1 MNRIETLHFAQGL
14 GSAQRLSVPAGSS
27 IADIAQSIH
36 GAAKT
41 LTAWVRA
48 PKGHANEWIEVPRAM
63 WGWMRPKVRDA
74 VAFGYR
80 IGKDALKTV
89 LSIVAAVLVVVIAP
103 WLGPAGIGLLT
114 ATQAAVAAAAVGIG
128 SQLALNALFPPEQQA
143 FGGTEDAAKQFTN
156 VDSDSNVLAKE
167 SYLPI
172 VINRQISP
180 PEIAAP
186 FAFLENGI
194 QSLQRIF
201 ALSGHHAISDVQ
213 VDSTPVADFDSVTTE
228 IKDGAEA
235 TGVSTFITKV
245 TKPVRVQE
253 SLAGFTL
260 DEEALVDQDT
270 PSNSE
275 PRWVRF
281 ATVADEK
288 LEEISIRMQVQGFA
302 KTDDPDKKIRVP
314 LRIRFRAKGSNGAWF
329 VIPEGHLVGRDV
341 STGLKEIRL
350 RWDGVF
356 GEDEATGDINYEFF
370 QRVPAAGFT
379 LSDGSTGDQWQ
390 ADAHFVSGT
399 GLQSTQNIQGR
410 RNGVRITLDEA
421 IYPKVEYEFEIK
433 RGVALRDDDFIN
445 NTYQFAGA
453 VQSFFLAK
461 SKNAEWVVPVDQ
473 GAFLSNLT
481 IAQVTSIVN
490 RQPCQRPGTALLAIK
505 STGQSMTNITAHA
518 DRYVYD
524 WDGSGWN
531 TLTTSKNPATH
542 FRQVL
547 FDYLN
552 YHGINTALIANDT
565 LVGWR
570 AECEARGYEV
580 SAAFAGATIKEVLD
594 AIAVA
599 GYARRIYSDGYGVDW
614 FRDRSGE
621 RPVQSFS
628 PRNAQIGLDWISGER
643 PAGIRATYQN
653 EDDGWKDDEI
663 QVNNPFYT
671 NTGAYLVSQ
680 YSSISKT
687 VLAERRTF
695 FELLQ
700 LHYQSRRL
708 WTVET
713 AIEGLI
719 CERGNLVA
727 LVSDLVSDDSSGARI
742 REVINANTFRIDQDI
757 PAEGTASIFDADNLF
772 DATDIFKLG
781 AQSVVLFSTP
791 TGTEIRNITAA
802 SGDVIRV
809 DSDLPSTDVLGGHI
823 VLGPSADFTSRC
835 IVKDVQRLDKERATL
850 VCVDE
855 SHEIYEA
862 LQERYG

>member
-14 GSAQRLSVPAGSS
+14 GSAQRISVSEGSS
-27 IADIAQSIH
+27 IADIATSIH
-36 GAAKT
+36 GAADT

-48 PKGHANEWIEVPRAM
+48 PEGHATEWIEVPRAL
-63 WGWMRPKVRDA
+63 WAYMRPKVRDA

-80 IGKDALKTV
+80 VGKDALKTV
-89 LSIVAAVLVVVIAP
+89 LSVVAAVLVAVIAP
-103 WLGPAGIGLLT
+103 YLGPAGIGLLT
-114 ATQAAVAAAAVGIG
+114 ATQAAVAAAVVGIG
-128 SQLALNALFPPEQQA
+128 ATLALNALFPPEQQA
-143 FGGTEDAAKQFTN
+143 FGADDAADQFTN
-156 VDSDSNVLAKE
+156 VDSGSNVLAKE

-172 VINRQISP
+172 VINRDIAL

-186 FAFLENGI
+186 FTFLENGI
-194 QSLQRIF
+194 QTLQRIF

-253 SLAGFTL
+253 SLASFTL
-260 DEEALVDQDT
+260 DEDVLVDQDT

-281 ATVADEK
+281 STVADAK
-288 LEEISIRMQVQGFA
+288 MEEISIRLQVQGFA

-314 LRIRFRAKGSNGAWF
+314 LRIQFREKGSEGDWF
-329 VIPEGHLVGRDV
+329 HIPEIHLTGRDI

-356 GEDEATGDINYEFF
+356 GEDEASGDINYEFF
-370 QRVPAAGFT
+370 QRVPGAAYS

-390 ADAHFVSGT
+390 ADDHFVSGPKIT
-399 GLQSTQNIQGR
+399 ATQNIQGR
-410 RNGVRITLDEA
+410 RNGVRITLDETL
-421 IYPKVEYEFEIK
+421 YPKIEYEFEVI
-433 RGVALRDDDFIN
+433 RGLALKESDLSKS
-445 NTYQFAGA
+445 TYVVDGS
-453 VQSFFLAK
+453 VQSLFLARLTD
-461 SKNAEWVVPVDQ
+461 AEWVVPVDQ

-481 IAQVTSIVN
+481 LAQVTSIVD

-505 STGQSMTNITAHA
+505 SVGQSMTNITAHA

-531 TLTTSKNPATH
+531 TLTTTKNPATH

-547 FDYLN
+547 FDYLK

-580 SAAFAGATIKEVLD
+580 SAAFAGATIKQVLD
-594 AIAVA
+594 SIAVA

-614 FRDRSGE
+614 FRDRSAE

-628 PRNAQIGLDWISGER
+628 PRNARIGLDWMAGER
-643 PAGIRATYQN
+643 PAGIRATFQN

-671 NTGAYLVSQ
+671 NTGAYAVSQ
-680 YSSISKT
+680 YSSISNP
-687 VLAERRTF
+687 VLAERRAD

-708 WTVET
+708 WTVDT

-719 CERGNLVA
+719 SERGNLVT

-757 PAEGTASIFDADNLF
+757 PAEGTESIFDVDNLF
-772 DATDIFKLG
+772 DATDIFRLG
-781 AQSVVLFSTP
+781 AQSVCFFSTP
-791 TGTEIRNITAA
+791 TGTEIRTITAA
-802 SGDVIRV
+802 SGDVIRL
-809 DSDLPSTDVLGGHI
+809 DSNLPSTDLLGAHI

-835 IVKDVQRLDKERATL
+835 IVKDVDRRSEERAT
-850 VCVDE
+850 VICVDE
-855 SHEIYEA
+855 AHKIYE
-862 LQERYG
+862 QMTEKYG